1 MRHEPLDQ
9 LPESRIEQEVIPQR
23 QNAPEKRKQRAD
35 NALDIAPEFAVVPE
49 AQMEALKAHKADD
62 VFQQRHRQRHNDKH
76 HGIIPERAGKRAE
89 ERVIEFRKNKQQHRA
104 EAVERQAGAEQE
116 AGVQPFALRVRAGEK
131 APDTKI

>member
-23 QNAPEKRKQRAD
+23 QNAPEEREQRAD

-49 AQMEALKAHKADD
+49 AQMKALEAYKSDD

-76 HGIIPERAGKRAE
+76 HGIIPERAGK
-89 ERVIEFRKNKQQHRA
+89 
-104 EAVERQAGAEQE
+104 
-116 AGVQPFALRVRAGEK
+116 
-131 APDTKI
+131 